1 MDDSFTGSCSVFY
14 SMIEF
19 IRFGSEVI
27 RIHPI
32 RDDHLYGKDRISL
45 KVVP

>member
-1 MDDSFTGSCSVFY
+1 MDDSYTGSCSVFY

-19 IRFGSEVI
+19 IRSGSEVI

-32 RDDHLYGKDRISL
+32 RDDRVYGKGRIPL

>member
-14 SMIEF
+14 SMMEF
-19 IRFGSEVI
+19 IRSGSEVI

-32 RDDHLYGKDRISL
+32 RDDRQYGNERISM
-45 KVVP
+45 KVAP